1 MGDNSDMFPYD
12 RNETLDSDVDG
23 VGDNSDM
30 YPNDP
35 DRSVLSN
42 SLKIQDTTALA
53 IIILFILILFYQ
65 PKSQNTDSEEMLE
78 SDNIYD

>member
-1 MGDNSDMFPYD
+1 MFPYD
-12 RNETLDSDVDG
+12 RNETLDSDGDG

-42 SLKIQDTTALA
+42 SMKIQDITALV
-53 IIILFILILFYQ
+53 IIIFLILILFNQ
-65 PKSQNTDSEEMLE
+65 PKTQNFDSEEFLE